1 MSDESKSEPWMET
14 YHAFFFKV
22 MAVYEE
28 WSQDFGIN
36 LYEYLVLSYLYDH
49 QERCTH
55 KDLIENRVM
64 PQKFVDSILKQF
76 EQWNVI
82 EFYPNNEDRR
92 GKLIR
97 LTEIG
102 VESAKKAVLGG
113 RELENLTREKLGIE
127 KWEILKKSNLE
138 FLKVFRNVLDN
149 RK

>member
-1 MSDESKSEPWMET
+1 MTDEQPDEPWMEA
-14 YHAFFFKV
+14 YHTFIFK
-22 MAVYEE
+22 MMMIYED

-55 KDLIENRVM
+55 KDLVENRVI
-64 PQKFVDSILKQF
+64 PLKFVDSILKQF

-82 EFYPNNEDRR
+82 EFYPNSEDRR

-113 RELENLTREKLGIE
+113 RELERLTREKLGID
-127 KWEILKKSNLE
+127 KWEILKKNNYELLSAFQE
-138 FLKVFRNVLDN
+138 VLND

>member
-1 MSDESKSEPWMET
+1 MSDEQMDEPWMET
-14 YHAFFFKV
+14 YHSFFFKV

-28 WSQDFGIN
+28 WAQDFGIN

-82 EFYPNNEDRR
+82 EFYTNNEDRR

-113 RELENLTREKLGIE
+113 RELEKLTREKLGIE